1 MKEIIIKEFNKKN
14 MFRYCDEI
22 EKLIVDGETS
32 FLLNFKDTKFF
43 EPFAMVYFVA
53 FVHRNRNTKGISFEY
68 ERSVTTNA
76 CNYADFMGFF
86 DALDGQISS
95 KATLEYDGKTYI
107 KIHSL
112 TKKAIREF
120 EFQNNID
127 MADAVTHFASQMAQ
141 FLLRNRNS
149 KPNTEEVLT
158 YSLREIY
165 RNVLEHSTANEIWSA
180 GQYWQRNNTV
190 ELVILDNGVGI
201 RNTITKN
208 IHLREHI
215 NNDLQAIQY
224 AMLPGLSGVAFERK
238 GKNPPDYGYPE
249 NSGYGLY
256 VTSEICRNNGEF
268 LIASGDSYLR
278 LTPTKRKR
286 RKIYHQGTAISLK
299 MNLDSINEISVLD
312 IVRKGEE
319 LAKKLPYKANIRA
332 SNLSKKL

>member
-1 MKEIIIKEFNKKN
+1 MEEIIIRELNKKN
-14 MFRYCDEI
+14 MFIYCDNI
-22 EKLIVDGETS
+22 EKLIVDGKSS
-32 FLLNFKDTKFF
+32 FLLNFKNTKFF

-68 ERSVTTNA
+68 ERSLTTNA

-86 DALDGQISS
+86 EALEGSISNKS
-95 KATLEYDGKTYI
+95 TIEYEGKTYI

-112 TKKAIREF
+112 TKREIREY

-127 MADAVTHFASQMAQ
+127 MADAVTHYASQLAQ
-141 FLLRNRNS
+141 FLLHNKNIQ
-149 KPNTEEVLT
+149 PNTEEILT
-158 YSLREIY
+158 YSLREIF
-165 RNVLEHSTANEIWSA
+165 RNVLEHSTANEIWCA

-201 RNTITKN
+201 KNTITKN
-208 IHLREHI
+208 IYLRELI
-215 NNDLQAIQY
+215 NDDLQAIQY
-224 AMLPGLSGVAFERK
+224 AMLPGLSGVAFKRK
-238 GKNPPDYGYPE
+238 GTNPTDYGYPE

-268 LIASGDSYLR
+268 LIASGSSYLR

-286 RKIYHQGTAISLK
+286 RDIFHQGTAISLK
-299 MNLDSINEISVLD
+299 MNLDSINDISVSE

-319 LAKKLPYKANIRA
+319 LAKSLPFKANIRA
-332 SNLSKKL
+332 SILSKKL